1 MTEHKPRAMSARE
14 GERCAMQRPGRVA
27 LGWMAAACLAA
38 VPWAHAASPGAAVG
52 LGASAPVAT
61 AAPPKPA
68 PVQGPVLVPPVGMA
82 GASGV
87 TAVP

>member
-14 GERCAMQRPGRVA
+14 GERCAVQRPGRVA

-38 VPWAHAASPGAAVG
+38 VTWAHAASP
-52 LGASAPVAT
+52 GASAPVAT

-68 PVQGPVLVPPVGMA
+68 PVQGL
-82 GASGV
+82 SLIHI
-87 TAVP
+87 